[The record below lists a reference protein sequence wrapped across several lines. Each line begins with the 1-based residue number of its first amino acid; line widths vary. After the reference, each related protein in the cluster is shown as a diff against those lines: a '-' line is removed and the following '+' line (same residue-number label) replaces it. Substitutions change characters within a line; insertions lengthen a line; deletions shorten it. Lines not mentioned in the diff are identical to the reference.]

1 MPTAPPRGRNL
12 PARRTIPPVLDPA
25 ATPVPESHQLAPH
38 QTKIERI
45 GDHVAALSADLR
57 EYVELRIALVQRK
70 VEGVIGI
77 VERLQHYADAAKFFV
92 PAVVLALVGAL
103 FVLLTIAFGIGA
115 LLDSVWLGFLITTLV
130 LLAVAGVL
138 AWMGMRK
145 VKEAQA
151 KVVEAKR
158 KQQDE
163 RNITREQVQDTE
175 RLKARQSV
183 V

>member
-12 PARRTIPPVLDPA
+12 PARRSVQPVLDPEI
-25 ATPVPESHQLAPH
+25 TPLPESHQLPPH

-70 VEGVIGI
+70 VEGVVGI
-77 VERLQHYADAAKFFV
+77 VERLQHYLDAAMFFV
-92 PAVVLALVGAL
+92 PAALLVLVGVL
-103 FVLLTIAFGIGA
+103 FLLLSLAFGIA
-115 LLDSVWLGFLITTLV
+115 AIVESVWLGFLITTLL
-130 LLAVAGVL
+130 LLATAGVL
-138 AWMGMRK
+138 GWVGVKK

-158 KQQDE
+158 KQQDD
-163 RNITREQVQDTE
+163 RNITREQVQDAE